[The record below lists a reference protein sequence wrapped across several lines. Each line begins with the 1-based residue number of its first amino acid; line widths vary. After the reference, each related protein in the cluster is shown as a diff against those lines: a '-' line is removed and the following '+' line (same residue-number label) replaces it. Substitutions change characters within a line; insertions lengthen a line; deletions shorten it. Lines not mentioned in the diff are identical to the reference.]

1 MIRPDAL
8 NVHGSAVLV
17 GSAGVLLR
25 GPSGSGKSSLA
36 LRFIDAGGRLVS
48 DDRVLLWARA
58 GRLVACPPSA
68 IAGRIEMRGSGIVRR
83 PFEPMAVIRLVVDL
97 VAADGLERMPAPEH
111 RSADIAGV
119 DLRRQAVPM
128 VGPAGAP
135 EQAMHLVRQALADI
149 RPRACHKPLHLPQV
163 SP

>member
-1 MIRPDAL
+1 MTLPAAF

-25 GPSGSGKSSLA
+25 GPSGSGKSLFA
-36 LRFIDAGGRLVS
+36 LRLIDAGGRLIS
-48 DDRVLLWARA
+48 DDRVLLWPRA

-68 IAGRIEMRGSGIVRR
+68 IAGRIELRGSGIVRR
-83 PFEPMAVIRLVVDL
+83 PYEPMAVIRLVVDL
-97 VAADGLERMPAPEH
+97 VAADALERMPAPEH

-119 DLRRQAVPM
+119 NLCRQTVPM
-128 VGPAGAP
+128 AGPAGAP
-135 EQAMHLVRQALADI
+135 EQAMFLVRQALADI
-149 RPRACHKPLHLPQV
+149 RPPACHRPLHLPQV